1 MSVGFG
7 FNFSR
12 IGSRVSSSVA
22 RVLSALDALGG
33 ETSNVDFFN
42 IADIGTLFTDV
53 AGTIG
58 VLGDG
63 DLVRAIRCGLNG
75 DLIGTQPVAGM
86 EPVYRVGLDGLPYL
100 DLPASAQIELPS
112 GWATGPYSSV
122 LAMEKTQLA
131 AENAV
136 RYGRFL
142 ASANDVQGDYI
153 DSSGPTINGKHV
165 RSGGTDVRPSF
176 YADAVTP
183 TGSRWVLTSEV
194 ELDYST
200 LRVDNEVVSSEANSG
215 SAISGLPNAGHLFND
230 TATKFYG
237 GFIMNQ
243 SSSIDVKLRAGI
255 VAGQLAGLTLTYV
268 NSIPANALSVGDD
281 YTLLG
286 GHPVVIG

>member
-1 MSVGFG
+1 
-7 FNFSR
+7 
-12 IGSRVSSSVA
+12 
-22 RVLSALDALGG
+22 
-33 ETSNVDFFN
+33 
-42 IADIGTLFTDV
+42 
-53 AGTIG
+53 
-58 VLGDG
+58 
-63 DLVRAIRCGLNG
+63 
-75 DLIGTQPVAGM
+75 
-86 EPVYRVGLDGLPYL
+86 
-100 DLPASAQIELPS
+100 
-112 GWATGPYSSV
+112 
-122 LAMEKTQLA
+122 
-131 AENAV
+131 
-136 RYGRFL
+136 
-142 ASANDVQGDYI
+142 
-153 DSSGPTINGKHV
+153 
-165 RSGGTDVRPSF
+165 
-176 YADAVTP
+176 
-183 TGSRWVLTSEV
+183 LTSEV